1 MSKVEK
7 ILYVADAD
15 AANNNKMLDEALK
28 LFQEMGIRSFDDPK
42 GSVVAWYECKEMVGD
57 FEPGTRLLVVNVD
70 DDEILDEEDLFTG
83 AVELGDEDEMLFAE
97 LPEEEEEFIEEF
109 TLASLDEEEELFD
122 AIAEGLVTRT
132 PISIK
137 AYPDYLRNYVEKF
150 WANILSQTKGFTYT
164 SLEDNEWDVVL
175 QIIRDEAKNINR
187 CFALQQV
194 ETEDEDFVRYQLL
207 LDGVSLGTALK
218 KEDTTMLIWRSL
230 DSEYEKNEFCKELNW
245 SGKLK
250 DGLIAEIEEEI
261 ELTLETI
268 REEKD
273 YALFLS
279 EMGELES
286 KLYRVQKEYGVS
298 PKRDMFKAL
307 AANQVDLIKEILAF
321 KNGR

>member
-28 LFQEMGIRSFDDPK
+28 MFQEMGIRSFDDPM
-42 GSVVAWYECKEMVGD
+42 GSVVAWYECTEMVGD

-70 DDEILDEEDLFTG
+70 DEEILDEEDLFTG
-83 AVELGDEDEMLFAE
+83 AMELGDENEMLFAE
-97 LPEEEEEFIEEF
+97 LPEEDEEFIEEF

-132 PISIK
+132 PVSIK
-137 AYPDYLRNYVEKF
+137 AYPDYLRSYVEKF

-175 QIIRDEAKNINR
+175 QIVRDEAKTINR

-218 KEDTTMLIWRSL
+218 KEETTMLSWRPF

-245 SGKLK
+245 SSKLK
-250 DGLIAEIEEEI
+250 DGLISEIEEEI
-261 ELTLETI
+261 ESTLETI

-286 KLYRVQKEYGVS
+286 MLYRLQKEYGVS

-307 AANQVDLIKEILAF
+307 AANQVDLIKEILSF
-321 KNGR
+321 